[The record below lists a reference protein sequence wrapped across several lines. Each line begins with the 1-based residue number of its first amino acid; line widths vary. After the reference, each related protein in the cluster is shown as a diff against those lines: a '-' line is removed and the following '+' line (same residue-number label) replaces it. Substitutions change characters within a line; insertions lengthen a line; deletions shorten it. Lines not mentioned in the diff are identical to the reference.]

1 MKRLLS
7 LVASLGLV
15 VLMLGGTTSAVFAW
29 SAPTITPLCSDTA
42 GQYNWT
48 ITLPHESNYNIQI
61 SPDGGLNWPGN
72 VTFAEG
78 ANSYQTSF
86 ASMTIRWASDH
97 SSGAGPVTNNVG
109 LCTQPTP
116 TPTPAPTLP
125 TFSTTD
131 CTVIGAAGSITV
143 AGMTGDWQFILEPND
158 VLLANGTT
166 ALAPGTYTYGLRYQ
180 GNDQA
185 SGTIVI
191 GACPVPTPTPTPTL
205 TLPTFSTTDCT
216 AIGAAGSIT
225 VAGMTE
231 GWQFILEPNDVL
243 LANGTTAL
251 APGTYTY
258 GLRYQGND
266 QTSGTIVIGA
276 CPVPTPTPTPTPV
289 LPNPPTLATS
299 CGGSVTFYNVPEGWS
314 VIVDGTK
321 MSTGAVTTETFSET
335 IGSHTYSYLNA
346 AGAPVAGGTFTI
358 VACVIPCIPANNCYF
373 NTPTPTPTPV
383 ITPTPTPVPT
393 PVITPTP
400 TPATTPA
407 TTPKPTPKPT
417 PRPALPPTNTDGSTG
432 GDGNGIPV
440 SALLIIL
447 AGAMVSSRFL
457 LKVRSRVSTR

>member
-1 MKRLLS
+1 
-7 LVASLGLV
+7 
-15 VLMLGGTTSAVFAW
+15 MLGGTCSDVFAW

-143 AGMTGDWQFILEPND
+143 AGMTGD
-158 VLLANGTT
+158 
-166 ALAPGTYTYGLRYQ
+166 
-180 GNDQA
+180 
-185 SGTIVI
+185 
-191 GACPVPTPTPTPTL
+191 
-205 TLPTFSTTDCT
+205 
-216 AIGAAGSIT
+216 
-225 VAGMTE
+225 
-231 GWQFILEPNDVL
+231 WQFILEPNDVL